1 MIIKLKKSYSE
12 GIGDIVERID
22 FTCDV
27 AESLVLTCALRRLAD
42 DETVGEQNQRA
53 AKKLCDEF
61 REAFAGEDTG
71 R

>member
-27 AESLVLTCALRRLAD
+27 GESLVLTGALRRLAD
-42 DETVGEQNQRA
+42 DEVVGDQYRRA

-61 REAFAGEDTG
+61 RDAFTG
-71 R
+71 GDADA